1 MIMATIKDLQSTT
14 KFQAYIILIPFIPL
28 MIMDSV
34 LQNPEALWAVI
45 VSQLPFFSPMLMPA
59 RWAISGAAPW
69 ELGTALIVLLVSLHF
84 MRLAAGHAFRIGM
97 LMYGKE
103 LTLPEL
109 WRWARSS

>member
-1 MIMATIKDLQSTT
+1 MSLSGLLITFIFAIAGFAFYSALFAMIMATIKDLQSTT

-59 RWAISGAAPW
+59 RWAISGA
-69 ELGTALIVLLVSLHF
+69 
-84 MRLAAGHAFRIGM
+84 RLCQR
-97 LMYGKE
+97 
-103 LTLPEL
+103 P
-109 WRWARSS
+109 S